1 MYNLTAPANTRA
13 TTDHMAND
21 ELVKFIEHAY
31 PNLTGPLFTLPTRAA
46 ACDEF
51 MSTTGP
57 RSQFHGEL
65 ATPQSVHC
73 PACGTNLKVEHN
85 EHS

>member
-1 MYNLTAPANTRA
+1 MYNLIAPANTRA
-13 TTDHMAND
+13 TTDHMTND
-21 ELVKFIEHAY
+21 ELVKFIEYSY
-31 PNLTGPLFTLPTRAA
+31 PNLSGPLFTLLARAS
-46 ACDEF
+46 ACNSF
-51 MSTTGP
+51 MSTTSS